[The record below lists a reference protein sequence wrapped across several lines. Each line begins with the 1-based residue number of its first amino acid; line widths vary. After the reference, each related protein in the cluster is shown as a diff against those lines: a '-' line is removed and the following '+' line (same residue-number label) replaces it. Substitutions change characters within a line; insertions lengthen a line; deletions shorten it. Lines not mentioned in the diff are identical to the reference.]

1 MSRLLAIVLL
11 VLVAGCATAP
21 SSGSSFVLDDGSIVA
36 PATISNGT
44 TTLEISNVGEFNH
57 TLVVTD
63 SEGNVL
69 AATDVVA
76 PGTDTNLSV
85 DLQPGAYQVSCRL
98 VGQDGDGNIIDHYE
112 NGMFGQLVVER

>member
-1 MSRLLAIVLL
+1 MSRLLTIVLL
-11 VLVAGCATAP
+11 VLVTGCTAAP
-21 SSGSSFVLDDGSIVA
+21 LGESSFVLDDGSIVG
-36 PATISNGT
+36 PEIISNGT

-63 SEGNVL
+63 SDGNVL
-69 AATDVVA
+69 AATDVIA
-76 PGTDTNLSV
+76 PGTDANLSV

-112 NGMFGQLVVER
+112 IGMFSQLNVDS

>member
-1 MSRLLAIVLL
+1 MSRLLTIVLL
-11 VLVAGCATAP
+11 VLIAGCTAAP
-21 SSGSSFVLDDGSIVA
+21 SGGSSFVLDDGSIVG
-36 PATISNGT
+36 PEIISKGA

-63 SEGNVL
+63 ADGNVL

-76 PGTDTNLSV
+76 PGTDTSLSV

-112 NGMFGQLVVER
+112 IGMFGQLEVDG

>member
-1 MSRLLAIVLL
+1 M
-11 VLVAGCATAP
+11 LVASCTVAP
-21 SSGSSFVLDDGSIVA
+21 SGGSGFVLDDGSIVG
-36 PATISNGT
+36 PETISNGT

-63 SEGNVL
+63 NEGNVL

-76 PGTDTNLSV
+76 PGTDATLSV

-112 NGMFGQLVVER
+112 NGMFSQLEVER

>member
-63 SEGNVL
+63 SDGNVL
-69 AATDVVA
+69 AATDVIA
-76 PGTDTNLSV
+76 PGTDANLSV
-85 DLQPGAYQVSCRL
+85 DLQPGAYRSV
-98 VGQDGDGNIIDHYE
+98 VGWSARTETGTSSTTTRSACSVN
-112 NGMFGQLVVER
+112 

>member
-1 MSRLLAIVLL
+1 MRRLPVIAFLI
-11 VLVAGCATAP
+11 LVAGCTAAP
-21 SSGSSFVLDDGSIVA
+21 SVGSSFVLDDGSIVG
-36 PATISNGT
+36 PEIVSNGT

-63 SEGNVL
+63 PDGNVL

-85 DLQPGAYQVSCRL
+85 DLPPGAYQVSCRL

-112 NGMFGQLVVER
+112 IGMFSQLEVEG

>member
-1 MSRLLAIVLL
+1 MRRLLTIVLL
-11 VLVAGCATAP
+11 ILVTGCTPAP
-21 SSGSSFVLDDGSIVA
+21 SGGSSFVLDDGSIVG
-36 PATISNGT
+36 PEVISNGT

-63 SEGNVL
+63 SDGNVL

-76 PGTDTNLSV
+76 PGADTNLSV

-98 VGQDGDGNIIDHYE
+98 VGQNGDGNIIDHYE
-112 NGMFGQLVVER
+112 IGMFSQLNVDN

>member
-1 MSRLLAIVLL
+1 MRRLPVIVFLI
-11 VLVAGCATAP
+11 LVAGCTAP
-21 SSGSSFVLDDGSIVA
+21 PSGGSGFVLDDGSIA
-36 PATISNGT
+36 GPETISNGT

-63 SEGNVL
+63 NEGNVL

-76 PGTDTNLSV
+76 PGTDATLSV

-112 NGMFGQLVVER
+112 NGMFSQLEVER